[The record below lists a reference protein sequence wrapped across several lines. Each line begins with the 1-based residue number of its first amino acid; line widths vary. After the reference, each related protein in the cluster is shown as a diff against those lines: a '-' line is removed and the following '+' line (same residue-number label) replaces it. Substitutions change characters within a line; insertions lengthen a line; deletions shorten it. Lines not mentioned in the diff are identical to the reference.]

1 MDSETGYVIIEKP
14 LSVSFDQIHEV
25 LWAANESNR
34 NKGIIL
40 KTSELNGPEL
50 EERIG
55 RDGKC
60 FVAMKEDRVI
70 GTASMRVRDRDR
82 WYYKGR
88 IAELILVAVIPEC
101 QGKGLVTLLMDK
113 VLDTARKRGFSAIET
128 DTAEKNARAIDIYK
142 HRGFQPVDYRRFIG
156 ADHFSVVMV
165 KWLNAC
171 PYSETKR
178 KWNYAYR
185 RAAVRVKYRMKAALR
200 HWYSK

>member
-40 KTSELNGPEL
+40 KTSELSGPEL

-82 WYYKGR
+82 
-88 IAELILVAVIPEC
+88 
-101 QGKGLVTLLMDK
+101 
-113 VLDTARKRGFSAIET
+113 
-128 DTAEKNARAIDIYK
+128 
-142 HRGFQPVDYRRFIG
+142 
-156 ADHFSVVMV
+156 
-165 KWLNAC
+165 
-171 PYSETKR
+171 
-178 KWNYAYR
+178 
-185 RAAVRVKYRMKAALR
+185 
-200 HWYSK
+200 